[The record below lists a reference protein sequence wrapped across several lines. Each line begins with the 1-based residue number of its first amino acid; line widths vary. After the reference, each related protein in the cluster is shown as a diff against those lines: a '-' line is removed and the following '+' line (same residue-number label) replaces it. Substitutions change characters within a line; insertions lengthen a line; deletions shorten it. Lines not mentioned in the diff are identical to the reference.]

1 MHCPISDPSSFLI
14 PFPCPNSGQA
24 PHPEEPSIPMSLNS
38 PDLPHSQVAG
48 SSCRSTS
55 DITKEGLTSTEW
67 LPYNSICESISPS
80 HMPGNSAA
88 EFPGV
93 PHCTPGGHIVSPS
106 SSRGLRRPSTFMTG
120 NYGMNTSLEYV
131 LTVASGR
138 MATYTSKDNST
149 WMLLTEKSGQMKQIH
164 MRLLGHRVYLPYKTM
179 GSSGNVISN
188 LDEHRVF
195 FDTLMLK

>member
-1 MHCPISDPSSFLI
+1 
-14 PFPCPNSGQA
+14 
-24 PHPEEPSIPMSLNS
+24 MSLNS
-38 PDLPHSQVAG
+38 PDLPYSQAAG

-55 DITKEGLTSTEW
+55 DITKEGVTATKW
-67 LPYNSICESISPS
+67 LPYNSVCESTSPS

-131 LTVASGR
+131 LTVAGGR
-138 MATYTSKDNST
+138 MATYTSKDNQHECCSLRSQDRWSKST
-149 WMLLTEKSGQMKQIH
+149 WGFWATGFISL
-164 MRLLGHRVYLPYKTM
+164 YKTM

-188 LDEHRVF
+188 LDEHSVF